1 MTDITGDG
9 KSDVLMRHGS
19 SGAWYLSPLDGRTVL
34 GGEAGGVAM
43 VNSTVWQP
51 QQVEDFTGDGKA
63 DVLLRNTFTNA
74 WFLYPLDGVTLPGGA
89 NQGDVNLTGASAWQ
103 TQ

>member
-1 MTDITGDG
+1 
-9 KSDVLMRHGS
+9 MRHGT

-51 QQVEDFTGDGKA
+51 QQVEDFTGDA
-63 DVLLRNTFTNA
+63 MSDVLLRNTSTNA
-74 WFLYPLDGVTLPGGA
+74 WFMYALDGTTVLGGGA
-89 NQGDVNLTGASAWQ
+89 TGDVPLSGNSAWQ